1 MTISKW
7 WPAGLLACA
16 LGGAALAQAP
26 AAGEFRI
33 GAVIA
38 MSGPY
43 STFGQSMREGVEL
56 ALERRGGKVLNR
68 PVQVLWEDSETK
80 PQIAAQKTSK
90 LLAENVHLLF
100 GAVASGETLA
110 MMQLAER
117 AKVPHLVT
125 VSSSDDITAKN
136 KTRYTF
142 RTSDNITMANQTMMQ
157 WVRSAGIKVVYGVAS
172 DNAVTRDALDD
183 GLKQMEALGIKVVG
197 RDYPPLNASDYS
209 VIVDKIARSG
219 ADAAFV
225 YIGGN
230 PGIAFVKQAGQVN
243 LGAKVKIFG
252 PVLMNETTAVA
263 AGPGAVGVYSG
274 TRYHFTID
282 NPNNKAFVEA
292 FRKKYNKYP
301 DENAGE
307 AYDGMTWFLDVVERT
322 GGFDREKWIDA
333 FAESRFDKSI
343 EGPKAMRAC
352 DHQAEQAA
360 TWGRIVQGAEPLP
373 AYYLQLTNTVPARQL
388 LAACKP

>member
-1 MTISKW
+1 MKFKGFW
-7 WPAGLLACA
+7 LAGVLACT
-16 LGGAALAQAP
+16 AAASAPAQAQTDP
-26 AAGEFRI
+26 EFKI

-43 STFGQSMREGVEL
+43 STFGQAMREGVEL

-68 PVQVLWEDSETK
+68 RVQVLWEDSETK
-80 PQIAAQKTSK
+80 PQIAVQKTNK
-90 LLAENVHLLF
+90 LLAENVQLLF
-100 GAVASGETLA
+100 GAVASGETIA

-125 VSSSDDITAKN
+125 VSSSDDITGKN

-157 WVRSAGIKVVYGVAS
+157 WVRTAGIKAVYGVAS

-183 GLKQMEALGIKVVG
+183 GLKQMEALGIKILG
-197 RDYPPLNASDYS
+197 RDYPPLNATDYS
-209 VIVDKIARSG
+209 VIIDKISRSG

-225 YIGGN
+225 YMGGN

-243 LGAKVKIFG
+243 LSPKIKIFG
-252 PVLMNETTAVA
+252 PVLMNETTAAA
-263 AGPGAVGVYSG
+263 AGAASVGVYSG

-282 NPNNKAFVEA
+282 NPSNKSFVEA
-292 FRKKYNKYP
+292 FRKKFNKYP

-307 AYDGMTWFLDVVERT
+307 AYDGMTWFLDVVEKT

-333 FAESRFDKSI
+333 FAASKFDKSI
-343 EGPKAMRAC
+343 EGTKSMRAC
-352 DHQAEQAA
+352 DHQAEQPA
-360 TWGRIVQGAEPLP
+360 TWGRIVQGAVNRSKD
-373 AYYLQLTNTVPARQL
+373 A
-388 LAACKP
+388 K